1 VIATRRTTP
10 PLLLVAVL
18 GCSWDR
24 FDALRQNTP
33 VVELLPSAGMEVDF
47 GATLAGLAAGDRTSV
62 LVGSAAQSSGA
73 SVYLLGQ
80 DEDAAASAMD
90 SNYCPA
96 SNDSRMCLLAAQ
108 PASLQIALSPSG
120 RTRANCFVTGVGR
133 AVTEVGLWISC
144 EDTAEFTIPVPPDI
158 QSEVVEPALAGSG
171 SPDVVLASERASDS
185 ALVAGVG
192 ELSRAF
198 YYEPNSTTPLD
209 LAVAA
214 GAPETFGAAVA
225 VLATGSGRVLAV
237 GAPGVA
243 ELHLFRTDGTGP
255 LQLGCLAGPEG
266 FGRTLAAGDFDGDG
280 IFDLAVSDDA
290 DVRIFS
296 GELISELPLAADA
309 GCTVSLDSL
318 LLSTLTCSNFGEAR
332 DCAGSR
338 FGGALAIADFDGDG
352 QAEVAVGAPRMTV
365 RGMEDAGAVLVF
377 DQAGDVVDARYTSTA
392 GVGHLFGA
400 RLVAL
405 PQSDR
410 DILAVTAPGA
420 AAASVVYC
428 ATLAGS
434 GNSPRCP

>member
-1 VIATRRTTP
+1 MNAARRIAP
-10 PLLLVAVL
+10 VLLLAAAL

-24 FDALRQNTP
+24 FDALRDGTP
-33 VVELLPSAGMEVDF
+33 VVDLSPPAGMELDF

-62 LVGSAAQSSGA
+62 LVGSAPQSSGA
-73 SVYLLGQ
+73 SVYLLGL
-80 DEDAAASAMD
+80 DEDAAAAAAD

-96 SNDSRMCLLAAQ
+96 SNDSRMCHLAAQ
-108 PASLQIALSPSG
+108 PASLQIAVSPSG

-133 AVTEVGLWISC
+133 AVSDVGLWISC
-144 EDTAEFTIPVPPDI
+144 EDTAEFTIPVPADI
-158 QSEVVEPALAGSG
+158 ESEVVEPALAGSG

-198 YYEPNSTTPLD
+198 YYEPSSFTPLD
-209 LAVAA
+209 LTVAA
-214 GAPETFGAAVA
+214 GAPASFGAAVA
-225 VLATGSGRVLAV
+225 VLGTASGRVLAV

-243 ELHLFRTDGTGP
+243 ELHLFAADGTGP
-255 LQLGCLAGPEG
+255 VQLGCLTGPDG

-280 IFDLAVSDDA
+280 SADLAVSDDA
-290 DVRIFS
+290 EVRIVS
-296 GELISELPLAADA
+296 GQLIGELPAAAAA
-309 GCTVSLDSL
+309 GCTLSLDSL
-318 LLSTLTCSNFGEAR
+318 VLSTLSCSNFGEAR

-352 QAEVAVGAPRMTV
+352 EAEVAVGAPRMTV
-365 RGMEDAGAVLVF
+365 RGHEDAGAVLVF
-377 DQAGDVVDARYTSTA
+377 DRAGAVVDARYTSTT
-392 GVGHLFGA
+392 GPGHLFGA